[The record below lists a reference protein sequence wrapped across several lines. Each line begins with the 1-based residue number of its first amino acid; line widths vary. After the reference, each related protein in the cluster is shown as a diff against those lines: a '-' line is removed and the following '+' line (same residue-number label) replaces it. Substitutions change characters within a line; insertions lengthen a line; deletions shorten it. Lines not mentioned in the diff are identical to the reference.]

1 MSAQCAKCSRTVY
14 KAEELKCLDKSWHR
28 HCFKC
33 TECGMTL
40 TLKTYKGYNKQ
51 PYCNAHYPQLKG
63 TTVASTP
70 EQDRLRHLS
79 ALHSQNVYQK
89 DYREQMV
96 GAPPAIPENYVSSSP
111 RELANVMGGGGS
123 PPPPAFNYQQ
133 NEQQYYPPAQPPPS
147 GMSTGRKYQAMYD
160 YEAQDSDEVSINEY
174 DIILD
179 VEILDE
185 GWAMGTI
192 ERTGQRG
199 MIPSNY
205 IQAV

>member
-1 MSAQCAKCSRTVY
+1 MSAQCAKCSKTVY
-14 KAEELKCLDKSWHR
+14 KAEELKCLDKSWHK

-40 TLKTYKGYNKQ
+40 NLKTYKGYNKH

-70 EQDRLRHLS
+70 EQDRLRQLS
-79 ALHSQNVYQK
+79 TLHSQNAYQK
-89 DYREQMV
+89 DYRETMV
-96 GAPPAIPENYVSSSP
+96 GAPPAIPDQYVSSSP
-111 RELANVMGGGGS
+111 RDLAHIMGGRSS
-123 PPPPAFNYQQ
+123 PPPAAFNYPQD
-133 NEQQYYPPAQPPPS
+133 EQSYPAAPPS
-147 GMSTGRKYQAMYD
+147 AGGRKYQALYD
-160 YEAQDSDEVSINEY
+160 YEAQDTDEVSINEY
-174 DIILD
+174 DMIHD

-185 GWAMGTI
+185 GWAMGTV

-205 IQAV
+205 IQEAQ